1 MACICFQA
9 SCILSCEWSL
19 IWYQK
24 AFHEQGRVF
33 RTLMSLI
40 CVNKIFKQNL
50 VMKKLTKSWNTKY
63 AQYYVTNLLNL
74 KITIIIKSSYRASQL
89 NNIDDLWEL
98 WPNST
103 PKRSH
108 KSYTTDCSLM
118 YILWYPLVEIDNVLS
133 TLSEKIE
140 DIHKPG
146 IYVSLH
152 LFARVHSLISIFQ
165 YVLSLQFWII

>member
-1 MACICFQA
+1 MQYRHTLVDDDGMYLFFERHAYYPVNDHWFDIRKLFMNKEEFLERV
-9 SCILSCEWSL
+9 ILL
-19 IWYQK
+19 YIIRIYD
-24 AFHEQGRVF
+24 
-33 RTLMSLI
+33 
-40 CVNKIFKQNL
+40 
-50 VMKKLTKSWNTKY
+50 
-63 AQYYVTNLLNL
+63 QYYVTNLLNS
-74 KITIIIKSSYRASQL
+74 KITIIVKRSFRKSQL
-89 NNIDDLWEL
+89 NNTNDLWEL

-165 YVLSLQFWII
+165 YLLSLQFWII